1 MLQRQF
7 APDTAVTP
15 ASIDAA
21 LKSVTLVSSRTTP
34 VTSLRPWEIF
44 RTLPWNPSDGG
55 KKRLFGALRKAHATL
70 RRARA
75 TLAEAVVR
83 EEVRATVGTAKPVA
97 VRPESARPAAKAR
110 KRLPTVAEAQEA
122 VTKAEAAVSARTAGL
137 KAYVKG
143 KLETRRNPLL
153 APLLAAKAEAAAELR
168 QRTTALRR
176 AAGRRRPDPAAVAE
190 LTAARD
196 RAQERVNA
204 TTTVVSATVTRLR
217 TEIDAADWGTHQ
229 VGQTVAV
236 YEVAGARATLTDRV
250 EAYATVA
257 EGGFEG
263 SASKVGGSGPTVSE
277 PTVPEPTVPELL
289 SRDPTLGPSTR
300 KILALISRFEGSFS
314 AVNTWDVADVTFG
327 MVQWTTGASGRGD
340 LIRAL
345 TIMKQA
351 APAAFADRLTRYGID
366 VADTGLVLTRPDGT
380 VLTGIPAAK
389 AVQADPKLAAV
400 LSTAGT
406 DPALQAAQLRAA
418 NEIEVRGALAA
429 RISVTVPAVGE
440 GAKPVVLRVPVSSM
454 ITSEFGVGVLAN
466 HTVHGGFPGPDL
478 TRAANAFVAGQHLA
492 AAEVAT
498 WAPTLENALVTAISK
513 GNDADR
519 IAAMAKELDRG
530 AGSFR

>member
-1 MLQRQF
+1 
-7 APDTAVTP
+7 
-15 ASIDAA
+15 
-21 LKSVTLVSSRTTP
+21 
-34 VTSLRPWEIF
+34 
-44 RTLPWNPSDGG
+44 
-55 KKRLFGALRKAHATL
+55 
-70 RRARA
+70 
-75 TLAEAVVR
+75 
-83 EEVRATVGTAKPVA
+83 
-97 VRPESARPAAKAR
+97 
-110 KRLPTVAEAQEA
+110 
-122 VTKAEAAVSARTAGL
+122 
-137 KAYVKG
+137 
-143 KLETRRNPLL
+143 
-153 APLLAAKAEAAAELR
+153 
-168 QRTTALRR
+168 
-176 AAGRRRPDPAAVAE
+176 
-190 LTAARD
+190 
-196 RAQERVNA
+196 
-204 TTTVVSATVTRLR
+204 
-217 TEIDAADWGTHQ
+217 
-229 VGQTVAV
+229 
-236 YEVAGARATLTDRV
+236 
-250 EAYATVA
+250 
-257 EGGFEG
+257 
-263 SASKVGGSGPTVSE
+263 
-277 PTVPEPTVPELL
+277 
-289 SRDPTLGPSTR
+289 
-300 KILALISRFEGSFS
+300 
-314 AVNTWDVADVTFG
+314 

-429 RISVTVPAVGE
+429 RISVTVPAAGE
-440 GAKPVVLRVPVSSM
+440 GAKPVVLRIPVSSM

-492 AAEVAT
+492 AAEVTA